1 MYTQLKNKEEGMKEK
16 DRMIHAFMRK
26 YVRLIDERKW
36 DYAFEYYLTL
46 LAFGLTEEIIK
57 ELELIGRY
65 AAEIRREE

>member
-1 MYTQLKNKEEGMKEK
+1 MKEK

-36 DYAFEYYLTL
+36 DDAFEYYLTL
-46 LAFGLTEEIIK
+46 LVFGLTEEVIK
-57 ELELIGRY
+57 ELEIIGRY